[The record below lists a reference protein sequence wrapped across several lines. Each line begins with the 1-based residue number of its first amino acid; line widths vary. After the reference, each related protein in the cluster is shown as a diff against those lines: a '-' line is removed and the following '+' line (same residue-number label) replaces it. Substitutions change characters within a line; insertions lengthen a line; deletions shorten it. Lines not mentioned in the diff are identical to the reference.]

1 MNGPKNPTGDELTKV
16 ARAIVDTDK
25 RKHDEKTTRLR
36 EARLAR
42 DATEETKPS
51 VKITKKRRWAPK

>member
-16 ARAIVDTDK
+16 ARAIVASDK
-25 RKHDEKTTRLR
+25 RKHDAKTARLR

-42 DATEETKPS
+42 DAAEPPKPAPS
-51 VKITKKRRWAPK
+51 AKAKKR